1 MLDDFREQAGSS
13 SFFDEEESNEYD
25 EVPIETQKQFLGMSP
40 VQRFVIAFLLLAIVC
55 LIGTFALLAT
65 EKVILPFI

>member
-1 MLDDFREQAGSS
+1 MLDDFREQADSE
-13 SFFDEEESNEYD
+13 SFFDEEEANEYD
-25 EVPIETQKQFLGMSP
+25 EVPVQTRTQFLGMTP

-65 EKVILPFI
+65 EKVVLPFI

>member
-1 MLDDFREQAGSS
+1 MLDDFREQADSE
-13 SFFDEEESNEYD
+13 SFFDEEEANEYD
-25 EVPIETQKQFLGMSP
+25 EVPVQTRAQFLGMTP

>member
-1 MLDDFREQAGSS
+1 MLDDFREQADSA
-13 SFFDEEESNEYD
+13 SFFDEEKSNEYD
-25 EVPIETQKQFLGMSP
+25 EVPIETEKQFLGMTP

-65 EKVILPFI
+65 EKVVLPFI

>member
-1 MLDDFREQAGSS
+1 MLDDFREQADSS
-13 SFFDEEESNEYD
+13 SFFDEEESNEYN
-25 EVPIETQKQFLGMSP
+25 EVPIETKKQFLGMTP

-65 EKVILPFI
+65 EKVVLPFI

>member
-1 MLDDFREQAGSS
+1 MLDDFREQAGSA
-13 SFFDEEESNEYD
+13 SFFDEEEANEYN
-25 EVPIETQKQFLGMSP
+25 EVPVQTQTQFLGMTP
-40 VQRFVIAFLLLAIVC
+40 VQRLVIAFLLLAIVC